1 MSAAVGLF
9 LPQLRMD
16 FPTIEARVQ
25 LADELGFHSV
35 WFMDHLTPPAGPGYD
50 CFEGWTVASA
60 LARVTERIHL
70 GHLVLCDAFRH
81 PALLAKMAATLDV
94 ITEGRLELGLGWG
107 SVPAEIE
114 RFGFGEASNRERASR
129 LDETLQVLDLMF
141 TGEAF
146 DFDGAFFT
154 LRDAVG
160 RPRPAAGTVPVHLG
174 GAGEQLT
181 LPLVA
186 KHADW
191 WNCPSYA
198 VDRLDELRPQTGSA
212 RLSLQRPVGL
222 APSSATRDEV
232 VAQAERRF
240 GTWGGLVAGT
250 PDEVATA
257 LRADVDRGVELFT
270 IPFTD
275 FAAPE
280 TLQLFATEVLPA
292 LR

>member
-1 MSAAVGLF
+1 MSAEVGLF

-16 FPTIEARVQ
+16 FPTIEARVR

-50 CFEGWTVASA
+50 CFEGWTLASA

-107 SVPAEIE
+107 SVPAEIG
-114 RFGFGEASNRERASR
+114 RFGFGEATNRQRAGR
-129 LDETLQVLDLMF
+129 LDETLQVLGLMF
-141 TGEAF
+141 SGDEF
-146 DFDGAFFT
+146 DFDGEFFT
-154 LRDAVG
+154 LHGAVG
-160 RPRPAAGTVPVHLG
+160 RPRPTTGTVPVHLG

-198 VDRLDELRPQTGSA
+198 VERLDELRPQTGSA
-212 RLSLQRPVGL
+212 RVSLQRPVGL
-222 APSSATRDEV
+222 APSSADRDEV

-240 GTWGGLVAGT
+240 GSWGGLVAGT

-275 FAAPE
+275 FATPE
-280 TLQLFATEVLPA
+280 TLQLFAAEVLPA